1 MKRIVSGLLFLVF
14 LSTQALVGQKFT
26 QRWKI
31 DPGSRPQFPASGD
44 VYRGAAYNPVTD
56 RYLVVSRAIGL
67 KVYVLSASTGALLDS
82 LNVTGITGG
91 TFALNEIEVARDGVI
106 YGANLTIQSGA
117 DTVYKIYRWANE
129 TAIPT
134 VAFSGRPGTARIG
147 DSFDVAGTGTS
158 TVIYAS
164 GNAATSVVQTFRTT
178 DGANFTLGSP
188 INIVGQEA
196 GAGIAQI
203 APGGNAY
210 VSRFV
215 SGNKVDLINLAGAV
229 VGSVPDTI
237 FGASVADIHY
247 FEVGTRKF
255 LAGAPA
261 GATNHDPARLID
273 VTAGPDKAVLVD
285 STADLGNNANVNA
298 TGDVDVKVN
307 PDGSIVLFVLV
318 GNNGLAA
325 FVTNRPVSVG
335 SDRNLPTQFV
345 LEQNYPNPFNPTTTI
360 RYHIPQSGRLSLK
373 IFDMLGREVR
383 TLVDGNIEAGSY
395 QASWDGK
402 NESGYD
408 VPSGIYFYQLSTNG
422 GWQTRK
428 MTLVK

>member
-1 MKRIVSGLLFLVF
+1 MERVVSGLLFLVL

-44 VYRGAAYNPVTD
+44 FYRGAAYNPVTD

-91 TFALNEIEVARDGVI
+91 IFALNEIEVARDGVI

-147 DSFDVAGTGTS
+147 DSFDVAGTGTG

-188 INIVGQEA
+188 INIGGQEA
-196 GAGIAQI
+196 GAGIAQVT
-203 APGGNAY
+203 PGGNAY
-210 VSRFV
+210 VSRFA
-215 SGNKVDLINLAGAV
+215 SGNKVDLVSLTGTV
-229 VGSVPDTI
+229 VSSVPDTI
-237 FGASVADIHY
+237 FGAFVADIHY
-247 FEVGTRKF
+247 FEVGPRKF

-285 STADLGNNANVNA
+285 STADLGNNANLNA

-325 FVTNRPVSVG
+325 FVTDRLVSVG
-335 SDRNLPTQFV
+335 SGQNVPTRFV
-345 LEQNYPNPFNPTTTI
+345 LEQNYPNPFNPSTTI
-360 RYHIPQSGRLSLK
+360 RYHVPVAGSLSLR
-373 IFDMLGREVR
+373 IFDLLGREIQ
-383 TLVDGNIEAGSY
+383 TLVEEFKTAGSY
-395 QASWDGK
+395 AVTWDGK
-402 NESGYD
+402 NNAGLRM
-408 VPSGIYFYQLSTNG
+408 PSGIYFYTLKTESMA
-422 GWQTRK
+422 QTRK
-428 MTLVK
+428 MILMQ